1 MTGASSSTNGP
12 SSWGS
17 KRLARKRA
25 DHYPAAPVSRQR
37 PPATTALY
45 YTPAEVTIHKQA
57 SFRMSN
63 SKCRKATSANC
74 STRCANRLLTTRA
87 SGAARTTAPSPAT
100 PPRRAASKTRNSS
113 AVEILREDPVFEN
126 LIIKYH
132 RDIRRPRWPRRKKE
146 AGGVSGG
153 PGRGPAGR
161 DFEPETPPVRIAAH
175 AARQSSQRYDAARVV
190 SAAVHALRRGRRAGV
205 VRETKVLCTASVED
219 RVPAFLRETGSGWIT
234 AEYAMLPRSTH
245 TRTSRDSLSAGRAK
259 EISRLIGRSLRNVV
273 DLSFLGERQIT
284 LDCDVIQADGG
295 TRTAAITGAYVAVHD
310 AIRHLLDTGGI
321 AKSPLLGQCAA
332 LSVGIVDGETRLDL
346 CYEEDVAADV
356 DMNLV
361 CRSDGN
367 LIEVQATAEG
377 EAFPRERFQGLLDL
391 ACAGCERLFALQR
404 EALQLG

>member
-1 MTGASSSTNGP
+1 MRPDNRPNDTM
-12 SSWGS
+12 
-17 KRLARKRA
+17 R
-25 DHYPAAPVSRQR
+25 PVSFQRQFTR
-37 PPATTALY
+37 Y
-45 YTPAEVTIHKQA
+45 AEGAVLV
-57 SFRMSN
+57 SF
-63 SKCRKATSANC
+63 
-74 STRCANRLLTTRA
+74 
-87 SGAARTTAPSPAT
+87 G
-100 PPRRAASKTRNSS
+100 
-113 AVEILREDPVFEN
+113 
-126 LIIKYH
+126 
-132 RDIRRPRWPRRKKE
+132 
-146 AGGVSGG
+146 
-153 PGRGPAGR
+153 
-161 DFEPETPPVRIAAH
+161 
-175 AARQSSQRYDAARVV
+175 
-190 SAAVHALRRGRRAGV
+190 
-205 VRETKVLCTASVED
+205 ETKVLCTASVED

-332 LSVGIVDGETRLDL
+332 VSVGIVAGETRLDL